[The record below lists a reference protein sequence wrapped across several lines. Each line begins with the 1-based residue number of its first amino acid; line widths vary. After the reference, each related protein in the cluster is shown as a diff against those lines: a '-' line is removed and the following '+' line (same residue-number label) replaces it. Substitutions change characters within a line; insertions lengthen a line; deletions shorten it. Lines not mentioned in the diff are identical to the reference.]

1 MLGLFTVAKFSFAE
15 LAKSKVFKTVV
26 VIAVLVNFL
35 VCFMG
40 YWTVS
45 RSQWS
50 SGIIDQHKQE
60 MEWKTGHPDESGHRD
75 HIQSEDIIPDNS
87 QAQEITD
94 QVALSNITT
103 FLKWFSYAIYIFFGN
118 ILVIFIAI
126 GLMAPELERRSIYT
140 LISKPLSRTG
150 ILFGKILGVY
160 MTQILYALIMLLTAQ
175 IFFLSAGAGFQKAIF
190 IPFAV
195 GFIDFMIF
203 GALATFFSIHFRQI
217 QAAVLTIM
225 VLWVSTYSG
234 TFFIKIIGQEVFKF
248 GDWVDYVLLILPQ
261 QKNIGFYAL
270 SFIFDKYQKS
280 MFEDLPME
288 SIKMISDDP
297 SVLLQPV
304 IWLAS
309 ILVLSFLA
317 FYKKEF
323 D

>member
-1 MLGLFTVAKFSFAE
+1 MPGIFTVAKFSFAE
-15 LAKSKVFKTVV
+15 LAKSKVFKTVL

-50 SGIIDQHKQE
+50 SDIIDSHKQE
-60 MEWKTGHPDESGHRD
+60 MEWTNGNPAIDEHQRRDPDEGYTW
-75 HIQSEDIIPDNS
+75 DNP
-87 QAQEITD
+87 QTQEITD
-94 QVALSNITT
+94 QIALANMAT
-103 FLKWFSYAIYIFFGN
+103 FLKWFAYAIYIFFGN

-160 MTQILYALIMLLTAQ
+160 MTQIVYALIMLLTAQ
-175 IFFLSAGAGFQKAIF
+175 IFFISSGAGFQKAIF

-225 VLWVSTYSG
+225 ILWVSTYSG
-234 TFFIKIIGQEVFKF
+234 MFFIKTIGQELFRF
-248 GDWVDYVLLILPQ
+248 GAWLDYLLLLLPH

-270 SFIFDKYQKS
+270 SFIFDKYSKAL
-280 MFEDLPME
+280 FEDLPME
-288 SIKMISDDP
+288 SIKLISDDP
-297 SVLLQPV
+297 MVLLQPA
-304 IWLAS
+304 IWLAC
-309 ILVLSFLA
+309 ILLFNFLA
-317 FYKKEF
+317 FFKKEF

>member
-1 MLGLFTVAKFSFAE
+1 MQGLFTVAKFSFAE
-15 LAKSKVFKTVV
+15 LAKSKVFKTVL
-26 VIAVLVNFL
+26 VIAVIVNFL
-35 VCFMG
+35 ICFMG

-50 SGIIDQHKQE
+50 PEIIDQHRQE
-60 MEWKTGHPDESGHRD
+60 MERDSHRGVEGRRGHQ
-75 HIQSEDIIPDNS
+75 QSEDIIPDNS
-87 QAQEITD
+87 QAQIITD
-94 QVALSNITT
+94 QVALANIAT

-160 MTQILYALIMLLTAQ
+160 MTQILYAFIMLLTAQ

-225 VLWVSTYSG
+225 TLWVSTFSG

-280 MFEDLPME
+280 LFEDLPME

-297 SVLLQPV
+297 QVLLQPV
-304 IWLAS
+304 IWFAC
-309 ILVLSFLA
+309 ILLFNFLA

>member
-1 MLGLFTVAKFSFAE
+1 MRGLLTVAKFSFAE
-15 LAKSKVFKTVV
+15 LAKSKVFKTVL
-26 VIAVLVNFL
+26 VIAVLVNFV

-50 SGIIDQHKQE
+50 SDIIDSHKQE
-60 MEWKTGHPDESGHRD
+60 MEWSGKHPGVNEPRSQDPDEGFVWGN
-75 HIQSEDIIPDNS
+75 Q
-87 QAQEITD
+87 QTQEITD
-94 QVALSNITT
+94 QVALANMAT
-103 FLKWFSYAIYIFFGN
+103 FLKWFAYAIYIFFGN

-160 MTQILYALIMLLTAQ
+160 MTQIVYALIMLLTAQ
-175 IFFLSAGAGFQKAIF
+175 IFFLSSGAGFQKTIF

-234 TFFIKIIGQEVFKF
+234 MFFIKTIGHELFKF
-248 GDWVDYVLLILPQ
+248 GEWLDYLILLFPQ
-261 QKNIGFYAL
+261 QKDIGFYAL
-270 SFIFDKYQKS
+270 SFIFDKYQQS
-280 MFEDLPME
+280 LLSDLPIE
-288 SIKMISDDP
+288 SIKLVSKDP
-297 SVLLQPV
+297 MVLLQPV

-309 ILVLSFLA
+309 ILVMSFLA

>member
-1 MLGLFTVAKFSFAE
+1 MRGLLTVAKFSFAE
-15 LAKSKVFKTVV
+15 LAKSKVFKTVL
-26 VIAVLVNFL
+26 VIAVLVNFV

-50 SGIIDQHKQE
+50 SDIIDQHKTE
-60 MEWKTGHPDESGHRD
+60 MERMGSNPRVDDHQRRNPDEGFTW
-75 HIQSEDIIPDNS
+75 DNP
-87 QAQEITD
+87 QTQEITD
-94 QVALSNITT
+94 QVALANMTT
-103 FLKWFSYAIYIFFGN
+103 FLKWFAYAIYIFFGN

-160 MTQILYALIMLLTAQ
+160 MTQIVYALIMLITAQ

-203 GALATFFSIHFRQI
+203 GTLATFFSIHFRQI

-225 VLWVSTYSG
+225 ILWVSTYSG
-234 TFFIKIIGQEVFKF
+234 MFFIKTIGHELFKF
-248 GDWVDYVLLILPQ
+248 GKWLDYLILLFPQ
-261 QKNIGFYAL
+261 QKDIGFYAL
-270 SFIFDKYQKS
+270 SFIFDKYQQAL
-280 MFEDLPME
+280 FEDLPME
-288 SIKMISDDP
+288 SIKLVSNDP
-297 SVLLQPV
+297 MVLLQPV
-304 IWLAS
+304 IWFAC

-317 FYKKEF
+317 FFKKEF